1 MISNMQYPREMYGKG
16 GLTSLKEARNLL
28 EKYALPG
35 ESLAYINDE
44 ESKFLKYMG
53 GAGIPVN
60 SSGVPS
66 YFKPKKILKK
76 ITKPVAKVLDKVV
89 PNEIKPF
96 LPYVAA
102 AIPFIGPAMSAT
114 LAGLSATQ
122 LAAVSAGANAFSQL
136 SQEGA
141 AERGLNPI
149 SLGLSALS
157 GYTAGAGLQAP
168 GTATAGNIAGNVG
181 DMAVKTSDLASQG
194 YSTIRGIDD
203 LSQLGFAPSLSAGQ
217 GLSLTPPNLTQ
228 QLSNLG
234 GSTTEF
240 LGKVSRPGMES
251 IDRIA
256 TDPFAAKG
264 ADYLSAAQTLAPGQI
279 AAGSEQAYNAA
290 LDAQKKYEQELLAMG
305 NLAGANKQDQM
316 NYIRRAM
323 VSAGFNEDE
332 ISSAISRSGFMYGGR
347 VGYGLG
353 SFVKGNVVKP
363 AMQNLKKMK
372 NKVVDFISRMT
383 DDIEI
388 RTQTD
393 YADDSGASFDI
404 YITPKTERGKNTLD
418 QINQMGLAEKI
429 SDGRYF
435 INDINLEE
443 ATMSLNERGI
453 KASGV
458 YEPTAKG
465 EQFESFR
472 TAGQGPYGAD
482 YYGYDR
488 LKEGL
493 QGPKRPP
500 MDQVDYDTIPSPT
513 DKPEGFADGG
523 LMNLRM
529 GGMPAEMDLRKG
541 GFVPL
546 GVKEK
551 ADDVPARLS
560 KNEFVF
566 TAKAVRNAG
575 GGDVRKGAKRMYQ
588 IMNQLEARA

>member
-1 MISNMQYPREMYGKG
+1 MISRMQLPREMYMG
-16 GLTSLKEARNLL
+16 GGISSLSYPSYG
-28 EKYALPG
+28 YADGGITTLP
-35 ESLAYINDE
+35 N
-44 ESKFLKYMG
+44 YMG
-53 GAGIPVN
+53 GGYIDEYGRQRYGFGKFV
-60 SSGVPS
+60 
-66 YFKPKKILKK
+66 KK
-76 ITKPVAKVLDKVV
+76 ITKPVAKVLDKIV
-89 PNEIKPF
+89 PNEIKPA
-96 LPYVAA
+96 LPFIAA
-102 AIPFIGPAMSAT
+102 AVPFLAPA
-114 LAGLSATQ
+114 LLPGLTAMQ
-122 LAAVSAGANAFSQL
+122 YAAISAGANAASQL

-149 SLGLSALS
+149 SVGLSALS
-157 GYTAGAGLQAP
+157 GYGAAPGSGVGTSFQPSGLQEASTLRTFAAP
-168 GTATAGNIAGNVG
+168 
-181 DMAVKTSDLASQG
+181 
-194 YSTIRGIDD
+194 STELLSGIDD
-203 LSQLGFAPSLSAGQ
+203 IGQLGYTASQTATGP
-217 GLSLTPPNLTQ
+217 LTFTDKLQ
-228 QLSNLG
+228 NLG
-234 GSTTEF
+234 ASALEGGARTLGEGTKSFESLIGPGEF
-240 LGKVSRPGMES
+240 TSKQALALGKAYVPGALQASGE
-251 IDRIA
+251 
-256 TDPFAAKG
+256 
-264 ADYLSAAQTLAPGQI
+264 L
-279 AAGSEQAYNAA
+279 AYNAA
-290 LDAQKKYEQELLAMG
+290 LDAQKAYQNEMLAMG
-305 NLAGANKQDQM
+305 NLASANKQDQI

-323 VSAGFNEDE
+323 VSAGFNENE
-332 ISSAISRSGFMYGGR
+332 ISSAISRSGFAGGGR
-347 VGYGLG
+347 VAYGMG
-353 SFVKGNVVKP
+353 SLVKP
-363 AMQNLKKMK
+363 AMRGLKSMK
-372 NKVVDFISRMT
+372 NKIVDFISKMT

-418 QINQMGLAEKI
+418 QISQMGLAEKQ
-429 SDGRYF
+429 SDGIYF

-588 IMNQLEARA
+588 VMNQLEARA

>member
-305 NLAGANKQDQM
+305 NLAGANKQDQI

>member
-1 MISNMQYPREMYGKG
+1 MGKIRKTISKIIPKEIKPVLPYAALMIPGLQGASGLFANMGITNALAQKALIS
-16 GLTSLKEARNLL
+16 GLTRGITDDQAKFGDIARASALAIAPDVIQSGLGSLGNYLNPQTAETLKAGMSVSGGANAIPISQQIGQLATQAAESNLL
-28 EKYALPG
+28 EGFVNPG
-35 ESLAYINDE
+35 TLMQS
-44 ESKFLKYMG
+44 
-53 GAGIPVN
+53 
-60 SSGVPS
+60 
-66 YFKPKKILKK
+66 
-76 ITKPVAKVLDKVV
+76 AKA
-89 PNEIKPF
+89 
-96 LPYVAA
+96 VAA
-102 AIPFIGPAMSAT
+102 PS
-114 LAGLSATQ
+114 
-122 LAAVSAGANAFSQL
+122 VVEYGANAV
-136 SQEGA
+136 E
-141 AERGLNPI
+141 
-149 SLGLSALS
+149 
-157 GYTAGAGLQAP
+157 
-168 GTATAGNIAGNVG
+168 
-181 DMAVKTSDLASQG
+181 
-194 YSTIRGIDD
+194 
-203 LSQLGFAPSLSAGQ
+203 
-217 GLSLTPPNLTQ
+217 
-228 QLSNLG
+228 
-234 GSTTEF
+234 
-240 LGKVSRPGMES
+240 
-251 IDRIA
+251 
-256 TDPFAAKG
+256 AAKK
-264 ADYLSAAQTLAPGQI
+264 AQEEYQR
-279 AAGSEQAYNAA
+279 
-290 LDAQKKYEQELLAMG
+290 ELQAMG
-305 NLAGANKQDQM
+305 NLAGANKEDQM

-332 ISSAISRSGFMYGGR
+332 ISSAISRSGFVYGGR

-353 SFVKGNVVKP
+353 SLVKP
-363 AMQNLKKMK
+363 AMRGLKGMK
-372 NKVVDFISRMT
+372 NKIVDFISKMT

-418 QINQMGLAEKI
+418 QISQMGLAEKFN
-429 SDGRYF
+429 DGRYF
-435 INDINLEE
+435 INDVNLEE

-493 QGPKRPP
+493 RGPKRPP
-500 MDQVDYDTIPSPT
+500 MDEVDYDTIPSPT
-513 DKPEGFADGG
+513 DKPEGFAQGG
-523 LMNLRM
+523 LMTLRM

-546 GVKEK
+546 GKRER

-575 GGDVRKGAKRMYQ
+575 GGDIRKGAKRMYQ

>member
-1 MISNMQYPREMYGKG
+1 MGITNALAQKAIIS
-16 GLTSLKEARNLL
+16 GLTRGITDDQAKFGDIARASALAIAPDVIQSGLGSLGNYLNPQTAETLKAGMSVSGGANAIPISQQIGQLATQAAESNLL
-28 EKYALPG
+28 EGFVNPG
-35 ESLAYINDE
+35 TLMQS
-44 ESKFLKYMG
+44 
-53 GAGIPVN
+53 
-60 SSGVPS
+60 
-66 YFKPKKILKK
+66 
-76 ITKPVAKVLDKVV
+76 AKA
-89 PNEIKPF
+89 
-96 LPYVAA
+96 VAA
-102 AIPFIGPAMSAT
+102 PS
-114 LAGLSATQ
+114 
-122 LAAVSAGANAFSQL
+122 VVEYGANAV
-136 SQEGA
+136 E
-141 AERGLNPI
+141 
-149 SLGLSALS
+149 
-157 GYTAGAGLQAP
+157 
-168 GTATAGNIAGNVG
+168 
-181 DMAVKTSDLASQG
+181 
-194 YSTIRGIDD
+194 
-203 LSQLGFAPSLSAGQ
+203 
-217 GLSLTPPNLTQ
+217 
-228 QLSNLG
+228 
-234 GSTTEF
+234 
-240 LGKVSRPGMES
+240 
-251 IDRIA
+251 
-256 TDPFAAKG
+256 AAKK
-264 ADYLSAAQTLAPGQI
+264 AQEEYQR
-279 AAGSEQAYNAA
+279 
-290 LDAQKKYEQELLAMG
+290 ELQAMG
-305 NLAGANKQDQM
+305 NLAGANKEDQM

-332 ISSAISRSGFMYGGR
+332 ISSAISRSGFVYGGR

-353 SFVKGNVVKP
+353 SLVKP
-363 AMQNLKKMK
+363 AMRGLKGMK
-372 NKVVDFISRMT
+372 NKIVDFISKMT

-418 QINQMGLAEKI
+418 QISQMGLAEKFN
-429 SDGRYF
+429 DGRYF
-435 INDINLEE
+435 INDVNLEE

-493 QGPKRPP
+493 RGPKRPP
-500 MDQVDYDTIPSPT
+500 MDEVDYDTIPSPT
-513 DKPEGFADGG
+513 DKPEGFAQGG
-523 LMNLRM
+523 LMTLRM

-546 GVKEK
+546 GKRER

-575 GGDVRKGAKRMYQ
+575 GGDIRKGAKRMYQ

>member
-1 MISNMQYPREMYGKG
+1 MQNSMYYTTS
-16 GLTSLKEARNLL
+16 GLTSLPE
-28 EKYALPG
+28 YQ
-35 ESLAYINDE
+35 
-44 ESKFLKYMG
+44 G
-53 GAGIPVN
+53 GGYLDQYGRQQYGLGKLV
-60 SSGVPS
+60 
-66 YFKPKKILKK
+66 KK

-89 PNEIKPF
+89 PNEVKPF

-102 AIPFIGPAMSAT
+102 AMPFMLGPTFSFG
-114 LAGLSATQ
+114 GLSAEVSRAI
-122 LAAVSAGANAFSQL
+122 AAAGANAVSQL

-149 SLGLSALS
+149 SLGLSAAGGYLS
-157 GYTAGAGLQAP
+157 TPGVGDSLRAGTIVGNAPITNINPELAQFGNLATQSVPVTQGMITAGAGIPTSTDLSFLQSAENLARGVTSYGADTLSK
-168 GTATAGNIAGNVG
+168 GTTAFQDIIGGTSANVG
-181 DMAVKTSDLASQG
+181 KDLI
-194 YSTIRGIDD
+194 T
-203 LSQLGFAPSLSAGQ
+203 
-217 GLSLTPPNLTQ
+217 
-228 QLSNLG
+228 
-234 GSTTEF
+234 
-240 LGKVSRPGMES
+240 LGKAYVPG
-251 IDRIA
+251 A
-256 TDPFAAKG
+256 LT
-264 ADYLSAAQTLAPGQI
+264 
-279 AAGSEQAYNAA
+279 AAGEQAYNAA
-290 LDAQKKYEQELLAMG
+290 LDAQKAYQRELEAMG
-305 NLAGANKQDQM
+305 NLAGANKQDQI

-323 VSAGFNEDE
+323 QSAGFNEDE
-332 ISSAISRSGFMYGGR
+332 ISSAISRSGFAGGGR

-353 SFVKGNVVKP
+353 SLVKP
-363 AMQNLKKMK
+363 AMRGLKNMK

-418 QINQMGLAEKI
+418 QISQMGLAEKFD
-429 SDGRYF
+429 DGRYF
-435 INDINLEE
+435 ISDINLDE
-443 ATMSLNERGI
+443 ATMSMNERGI

-465 EQFESFR
+465 EEFESFR

-493 QGPKRPP
+493 RGPKRSP

-513 DKPEGFADGG
+513 DKPEGFANGG

-546 GVKEK
+546 GKKER

-575 GGDVRKGAKRMYQ
+575 DGDIRKGAKRMYQ

>member
-1 MISNMQYPREMYGKG
+1 MGKIRRTISKIIPKEIKPVLPYAALMIPGLQGAG
-16 GLTSLKEARNLL
+16 GLFANMGITNTLAQKAIISGLTRGITDDQAKFRDIARASALAIAPDVIQSGLGSLGNYLNPQTAETLKAGMSVSGGANAIPISQQIGQLATKAAESNLL
-28 EKYALPG
+28 EGFVNPG
-35 ESLAYINDE
+35 TLME
-44 ESKFLKYMG
+44 
-53 GAGIPVN
+53 
-60 SSGVPS
+60 
-66 YFKPKKILKK
+66 
-76 ITKPVAKVLDKVV
+76 TAKA
-89 PNEIKPF
+89 
-96 LPYVAA
+96 VAA
-102 AIPFIGPAMSAT
+102 PS
-114 LAGLSATQ
+114 
-122 LAAVSAGANAFSQL
+122 VVEYGANA
-136 SQEGA
+136 
-141 AERGLNPI
+141 
-149 SLGLSALS
+149 
-157 GYTAGAGLQAP
+157 
-168 GTATAGNIAGNVG
+168 V
-181 DMAVKTSDLASQG
+181 D
-194 YSTIRGIDD
+194 
-203 LSQLGFAPSLSAGQ
+203 
-217 GLSLTPPNLTQ
+217 
-228 QLSNLG
+228 
-234 GSTTEF
+234 
-240 LGKVSRPGMES
+240 
-251 IDRIA
+251 
-256 TDPFAAKG
+256 AAKK
-264 ADYLSAAQTLAPGQI
+264 AQEEYQR
-279 AAGSEQAYNAA
+279 
-290 LDAQKKYEQELLAMG
+290 ELQAMG
-305 NLAGANKQDQM
+305 NLAGANKEDQM

-332 ISSAISRSGFMYGGR
+332 ISSAITRSGFVYGGR

-353 SFVKGNVVKP
+353 SLVKP
-363 AMQNLKKMK
+363 AMRGLKGMK
-372 NKVVDFISRMT
+372 NKIVDFISKMT

-418 QINQMGLAEKI
+418 QISQMGLAEKFN
-429 SDGRYF
+429 DGRYF
-435 INDINLEE
+435 INDVNLEE

-493 QGPKRPP
+493 RGPKRPP
-500 MDQVDYDTIPSPT
+500 MDEVDYDTIPSPT
-513 DKPEGFADGG
+513 DKPEGFAQGG
-523 LMNLRM
+523 LMTLRM

-546 GVKEK
+546 GKRER

-575 GGDVRKGAKRMYQ
+575 GGDIRKGAKRMYQ

>member
-1 MISNMQYPREMYGKG
+1 MQNSMYYTNS
-16 GLTSLKEARNLL
+16 GLTSLPE
-28 EKYALPG
+28 YQG
-35 ESLAYINDE
+35 GGYIDQYGRQRYGLG
-44 ESKFLKYMG
+44 KF
-53 GAGIPVN
+53 V
-60 SSGVPS
+60 
-66 YFKPKKILKK
+66 KK

-96 LPYVAA
+96 LPYIAA
-102 AIPFIGPAMSAT
+102 AVPFVGPALSGT
-114 LAGLSATQ
+114 LAAMTPLQ

-588 IMNQLEARA
+588 VMNQLEARA